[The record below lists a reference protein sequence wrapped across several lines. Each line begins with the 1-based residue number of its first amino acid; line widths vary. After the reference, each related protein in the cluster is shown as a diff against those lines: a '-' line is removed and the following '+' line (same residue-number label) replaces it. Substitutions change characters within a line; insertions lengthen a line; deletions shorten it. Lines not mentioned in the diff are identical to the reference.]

1 MSVGGGGARG
11 TQTPSARDAEEKAGG
26 GWGRERAPTPGRGDE
41 GSMGAKE
48 SRIGFLSYEEA
59 LRRGEGGR
67 GLGELPGRPAT
78 GRPEGG

>member
-1 MSVGGGGARG
+1 
-11 TQTPSARDAEEKAGG
+11 
-26 GWGRERAPTPGRGDE
+26 
-41 GSMGAKE
+41 MGAKE

>member
-1 MSVGGGGARG
+1 MVGAVESKADLA
-11 TQTPSARDAEEKAGG
+11 TKTPKPEVMAGG

-59 LRRGEGGR
+59 LRRGEGG
-67 GLGELPGRPAT
+67 GV
-78 GRPEGG
+78 